1 MLIKLWD
8 VSLVLYVRKGV
19 YNKTFLGTLTTEKGL
34 SYGVLIILEG
44 YFRLLR
50 PKLTRRNYPL
60 LVSVP
65 ELVSALKSVI
75 TNGLDYS
82 HQYPTPS
89 LTYRQYA
96 MTSRHNLSLESC
108 RRCPKA
114 DNFHFWAYIPRYAS
128 KEKEAKEND
137 NYVIQLNARSFHV
150 IEKGKMTNLTGVCI
164 MTLTVLTSRLM
175 TYSKLRLYLTYMH
188 SLNYHW

>member
-1 MLIKLWD
+1 MLIKLWY
-8 VSLVLYVRKGV
+8 VSLVLYMRKGV
-19 YNKTFLGTLTTEKGL
+19 YNKTFLGTLMTGKGL
-34 SYGVLIILEG
+34 SYGILFILEG
-44 YFRLLR
+44 YFRLLGL
-50 PKLTRRNYPL
+50 KLTRRNYLL

-75 TNGLDYS
+75 SNGLDYS
-82 HQYPTPS
+82 HQYPIPS
-89 LTYRQYA
+89 LTYKQYA
-96 MTSRHNLSLESC
+96 ITSRHNLSLESC

-114 DNFHFWAYIPRYAS
+114 DDFHFWAYIPRYTS

-150 IEKGKMTNLTGVCI
+150 IEKGKMTNLTGVCV

>member
-1 MLIKLWD
+1 MLIKLWY
-8 VSLVLYVRKGV
+8 VSLVLYMRKGV

-34 SYGVLIILEG
+34 SYEGLFILES
-44 YFRLLR
+44 YFRLLGL
-50 PKLTRRNYPL
+50 KLTRHNYPF

-75 TNGLDYS
+75 SNGLDYS

-89 LTYRQYA
+89 LTYKQYA
-96 MTSRHNLSLESC
+96 ITSRHNLSLESC

-114 DNFHFWAYIPRYAS
+114 DDFHFWAYIPRYAS

-150 IEKGKMTNLTGVCI
+150 IEKGKMTNLTGVCV
-164 MTLTVLTSRLM
+164 MALTVLTSRLM

>member
-19 YNKTFLGTLTTEKGL
+19 YNKTFLGTLMTEKGL

-50 PKLTRRNYPL
+50 PKLTRHNYPIL
-60 LVSVP
+60 MSVP
-65 ELVSALKSVI
+65 ELVPALKSVI

-82 HQYPTPS
+82 HQYPIPS

-96 MTSRHNLSLESC
+96 ITSRHNLSLESC

-150 IEKGKMTNLTGVCI
+150 IEKGKMTNLTGVCV

>member
-1 MLIKLWD
+1 MLIKLWN
-8 VSLVLYVRKGV
+8 VSLVLYMRKGM

-34 SYGVLIILEG
+34 SYGGLIILEG
-44 YFRLLR
+44 CFRLLR
-50 PKLTRRNYPL
+50 PKLTRHNYPL
-60 LVSVP
+60 LASVP

-114 DNFHFWAYIPRYAS
+114 DDFHFWAYIPRYAS
-128 KEKEAKEND
+128 KEKEAK
-137 NYVIQLNARSFHV
+137 
-150 IEKGKMTNLTGVCI
+150 
-164 MTLTVLTSRLM
+164 
-175 TYSKLRLYLTYMH
+175 
-188 SLNYHW
+188 

>member
-1 MLIKLWD
+1 MLIKLWY
-8 VSLVLYVRKGV
+8 VSPVLYVRKGV

-34 SYGVLIILEG
+34 SYGVLFILEG

-50 PKLTRRNYPL
+50 PKLTRHNYPL

-114 DNFHFWAYIPRYAS
+114 DDFHFWAYIPRYAS
-128 KEKEAKEND
+128 KEKEAK
-137 NYVIQLNARSFHV
+137 
-150 IEKGKMTNLTGVCI
+150 
-164 MTLTVLTSRLM
+164 
-175 TYSKLRLYLTYMH
+175 
-188 SLNYHW
+188 